1 MNEYTLEQIYIGME
15 ESFRKK
21 ISVEME
27 NTFRELTGDYNPLHM
42 DDGFAADVKNRKFK
56 SHVTFGMLT
65 ASFYSVMAGMYLPG
79 KYSLIHSFDEISF
92 TNPVYAGDELEVS
105 GKVVDKNE
113 ELGLIVLKVRIINQ
127 DKKIVSKA
135 RMKVLVMK

>member
-135 RMKVLVMK
+135 RMKVLAMK